1 MSNHQQLA
9 NTLLQ
14 RHQKLLQQRQN
25 VEAHLQEIT
34 TYVHPHRHQQ
44 SYQASAQSLG
54 RKLYDSTAIIAAD
67 QLASCLWSFAC
78 DGASRWFRLDKAAQQ
93 SDILDD
99 VEQHIYSILDQSR
112 FYSAAHEF
120 FRDLVSFGTAFFVC
134 DGNSKTQDF
143 IFKAIHPLD
152 CVFEEDSKGEI
163 FSIFR
168 KITIQ
173 NFDDKDQG
181 DLLHIVM
188 RNSEDLKKLSSL
200 PWVSIFINLKSGEII
215 HTGGYHENPYMV
227 ARFYTRSQHHWGESP
242 AMQVLADIKTLNL
255 MVKNNLVAAQK
266 QVDPPLLAS
275 DELFA
280 KGLRAE
286 AGSIIYGGLD
296 GRSGAKRL
304 EPLSTAGNVN
314 LGFDM
319 EEKKRN
325 IIREAFYYQLIH
337 HFHLQKTATQA
348 ILDQEDKLRL
358 IYPIINRVF
367 SEFLRPVITRIAG
380 ILLREKHGIYAYKI
394 HLQSQSPLAL
404 AQRRNEANKMIK
416 SLHHIMPLINMDN
429 KLSETINSQEILRYL
444 LHNWGFPS
452 DTFNQ

>member
-9 NTLLQ
+9 KKLLQ
-14 RHQKLLQQRQN
+14 RYHKLLQQRQN
-25 VEAHLQEIT
+25 IEANLQEIT
-34 TYVHPHRHQQ
+34 TYVHPHRDQH
-44 SYQASAQSLG
+44 SPRTSSISSG

-78 DGASRWFRLDKAAQQ
+78 DGASHWFRLDKTDQQ
-93 SDILDD
+93 SAVLDNIEQDI
-99 VEQHIYSILDQSR
+99 YNILDQSR

-134 DGNSKTQDF
+134 DANIKTQDF

-152 CVFEEDSKGEI
+152 CAFEEDAKGEI
-163 FSIFR
+163 VSLFR

-173 NFDDKDQG
+173 DFDDKDNG
-181 DLLHIVM
+181 DLLHIVIK
-188 RNSEDLKKLSSL
+188 NSEDFKTISSL
-200 PWVSIFINLKSGEII
+200 PWISIFINLKTGEVT

-296 GRSGAKRL
+296 GRSGTKRL
-304 EPLSTAGNVN
+304 EPLLTAGNVN

-319 EEKKRN
+319 EERKRN

-367 SEFLRPVITRIAG
+367 SEFLRPAITRIAC
-380 ILLREKHGIYAYKI
+380 ILLRDKHGIYTHKI
-394 HLQSQSPLAL
+394 RLQSHSPLAL

-416 SLHHIMPLINMDN
+416 SLHHIMPLINIDN
-429 KLSETINSQEILRYL
+429 KLSDNINTKNILHHL
-444 LHNWGFPS
+444 LQNWGFPG
-452 DTFNQ
+452 DTFNK

>member
-1 MSNHQQLA
+1 MSHYQQVA
-9 NTLLQ
+9 NILLN

-25 VEAHLQEIT
+25 VESHLNEIT
-34 TYVHPHRHQQ
+34 AYVHPHRNQQ
-44 SYQASAQSLG
+44 SLPLASS

-78 DGASRWFRLDKAAQQ
+78 DGATKWFCLDSSAKQP
-93 SDILDD
+93 DILDD
-99 VEQHIYSILDQSR
+99 VEQHIYTILDQHR

-134 DGNSKTQDF
+134 DGNMDNHDF

-152 CVFEEDSKGEI
+152 CVFEEDAKGEVM
-163 FSIFR
+163 SIFR
-168 KITIQ
+168 KIIIQ
-173 NFDDKDQG
+173 NFDDKDTG
-181 DLLHIVM
+181 DLLHIVTK
-188 RNSEDLKKLSSL
+188 NSENLKIFSSL
-200 PWVSIFINLKSGEII
+200 PWVSIFINLKSGKII

-296 GRSGAKRL
+296 GRSGSRRL
-304 EPLSTAGNVN
+304 EPLNVAGNAN
-314 LGFDM
+314 LGFEM

-358 IYPIINRVF
+358 IYPIVSRVF
-367 SEFLRPVITRIAG
+367 SEFLRPVINRIAN
-380 ILLREKHGIYAYKI
+380 ILLREKHGIYTHKI
-394 HLQSQSPLAL
+394 HLQSHSPLAL
-404 AQRRNEANKMIK
+404 AQKRNAANKMIK
-416 SLHHIMPLINMDN
+416 SLHHIIPLINMDN
-429 KLSETINSQEILRYL
+429 DLKKNINTQEIVRHL
-444 LHNWGFPS
+444 LKNWGFPNE
-452 DTFNQ
+452 TFN